1 MPPARHFTQLIVWQ
15 LADRLRT
22 LVFGLTKR
30 NPFATDFKLRAQTDD
45 AIDSVCRNTAEGF
58 GCGDIEFARFLRI
71 ARRSLNEV
79 QDQFRSALLKGYVV
93 ESDLVEARKLMRRL
107 YPALASLIRH
117 LDNRSRKSS

>member
-93 ESDLVEARKLMRRL
+93 ESDLVEARKRGC
-107 YPALASLIRH
+107 
-117 LDNRSRKSS
+117 RKFCVWGIA